1 MWTMAKVSCIIGC
14 VKGLEIFGLHVTL
27 LIILDVPPSIT
38 IMIVANVH
46 DEIMSIFTRHCNL
59 KT

>member
-1 MWTMAKVSCIIGC
+1 MAKVSCIIVF
-14 VKGLEIFGLHVTL
+14 VKGPKIVGLHMTL
-27 LIILDVPPSIT
+27 LIILDVAPSIT
-38 IMIVANVH
+38 IMVVVSVH

>member
-1 MWTMAKVSCIIGC
+1 MAKVSCIIGC
-14 VKGLEIFGLHVTL
+14 VKRPEIVGLHVTL

-38 IMIVANVH
+38 TMVVVSVPN
-46 DEIMSIFTRHCNL
+46 EIMSHFTRHCNL

>member
-1 MWTMAKVSCIIGC
+1 MAKVPCIIGC
-14 VKGLEIFGLHVTL
+14 VKRPKIVGLHVTL

-38 IMIVANVH
+38 IMVVVSVPN
-46 DEIMSIFTRHCNL
+46 EIMNIFSRHCNL